1 MCRTRLTVYRGLA
14 IVDSSRRESGVQWEQ
29 VTIMFGL
36 CSFWKRGAPA
46 APARGEKAR
55 PGEDYGD
62 ALLAGWV
69 TPPEDS
75 VPAPQA
81 APAQKEQPDEA
92 VLERFYRNQG

>member
-1 MCRTRLTVYRGLA
+1 
-14 IVDSSRRESGVQWEQ
+14 
-29 VTIMFGL
+29 MFGL
-36 CSFWKRGAPA
+36 CSFWKRSASAG
-46 APARGEKAR
+46 PARGAKAR
-55 PGEDYGD
+55 AGKDYGD

-69 TPPEDS
+69 PLPEDS

>member
-1 MCRTRLTVYRGLA
+1 
-14 IVDSSRRESGVQWEQ
+14 
-29 VTIMFGL
+29 MFGL